1 MNKILPESFLPLYRE
16 ISFRKIRKCS
26 SSADLCTKGLTVT
39 EVAGHRPF
47 GNGMKRWSAIRT
59 GIDTGLAADTSFFIG
74 HYRPS
79 FRGALPGTGRTDIH
93 ARGLF
98 ALLTEGRHEDSDL
111 FPLLHPY
118 PRKGRT
124 TRALMREAAD
134 HFTRLAS
141 SAAFRDNGDGAH
153 FDNLLASFFIMN

>member
-1 MNKILPESFLPLYRE
+1 MNKILPEGFLSLYRE
-16 ISFRKIRKCS
+16 ISFRNIRKCS
-26 SSADLCTKGLTVT
+26 GSADLCTKGLTVT
-39 EVAGHRPF
+39 EVAGHGPF
-47 GNGMKRWSAIRT
+47 GNGMKRWSAVRT
-59 GIDTGLAADTSFFIG
+59 GIDTGLAADTSFFIR
-74 HYRPS
+74 HYRIGS
-79 FRGALPGTGRTDIH
+79 RGSLPGTGRADIH

-124 TRALMREAAD
+124 TRALMGEAAD

-141 SAAFRDNGDGAH
+141 CATFRDNGDGAH
-153 FDNLLASFFIMN
+153 FNNLSSL